1 MYHLPLTLDEAVS
14 ILAQGAPQ
22 IRAGC
27 TDAYPAQ
34 RQGQA
39 PGAILDLTR
48 VVGLRGIT
56 QGPQGWR
63 IGATTT
69 WTDILRA
76 ELPPAFDA
84 LKQAARQVGSVQIQN
99 RATIAG
105 NLCNASPAADGVP
118 PLMVLDAQVEL
129 TGPLGVRVLP
139 LAQFITGPR
148 QTARAADEVVS
159 AVLVPPVSGTS
170 AFEKLGSRAHL
181 VISIAMV
188 AVRVTAQAGAVQ
200 SAAVAVGSCAP
211 VARRLPMLDAA
222 LVGWAP
228 GAPMPEGSALYA
240 PLSPIDDVR
249 GSAAYRRDV
258 VPELIRRALVT
269 ALEGTA

>member
-1 MYHLPLTLDEAVS
+1 MYHLPQTLDEAIRV
-14 ILAQGAPQ
+14 LAQGGVQ

-39 PGAILDLTR
+39 PASVLDLTR
-48 VVGLRGIT
+48 VAGLRGVARD
-56 QGPQGWR
+56 GDDWR

-76 ELPPAFDA
+76 DLPPAFDA

-99 RATIAG
+99 RATVAG

-118 PLMVLDAQVEL
+118 PLMALDARVEL
-129 TGPLGVRVLP
+129 TGPAGARVVP
-139 LAQFITGPR
+139 LDQFITGPR
-148 QTARAADEVVS
+148 QTVRAADEVVS
-159 AVLVPPVSGTS
+159 AVLIPPVAGVS

-188 AVRVTAQAGAVQ
+188 AVNVVVRDGTVATAR
-200 SAAVAVGSCAP
+200 VAVGSCAP
-211 VARRLPMLDAA
+211 VARRMPALESA

-228 GAPMPEGSALYA
+228 GAPMPRDDALYA

-249 GSAAYRRDV
+249 GSAGYRRDV
-258 VPELIRRALVT
+258 VPDLIHRALMRVV
-269 ALEGTA
+269 